1 MEIREMSMEDVEKA
15 INELNAKFDEIEK
28 KLSDDDAELDVEATE
43 EEVKSLEAEKE
54 ELNARKAELVANA
67 EKRNALAKRVA
78 EGNIGTVVE
87 TSDKDEQSKEEE
99 RAKNMLENGRTTR
112 SVIASGKI
120 ATPTQVG
127 GINELAAANT
137 SIVDDVKA
145 VALKGNGTYKVAY
158 KKKGATATDVTD
170 GSKIGGTGAEY
181 DYVDIN
187 PAEVGVVDEISAQI
201 AKLTPVDYEAN
212 VASSALTALREAMAT
227 KILTKVKASDLAE
240 AKTVALDVD
249 FLRTLMLGFNSIVG
263 KGEVVL
269 YINRADLA
277 TLGKVRGTNEKA
289 PRYEIE
295 FDEGTTLSGKI
306 KEGGLACK
314 FRVVEGLEGQLFGQP
329 QTIEMPMWDD
339 FAIETDEHE
348 KFSSNMIVVRGLQ
361 TANADLCAYHGMQV
375 ITQA

>member
-1 MEIREMSMEDVEKA
+1 MEIREMTMDEVETA
-15 INELNAKFDEIEK
+15 INELNAKFDDIEK
-28 KLSDDDAELDVEATE
+28 KLSDEEAELDVEATE
-43 EEVKSLEAEKE
+43 EEVKSLEDEKE
-54 ELNARKAELVANA
+54 QLNARKAELVANV
-67 EKRNALAKRVA
+67 EKRNTLAKRVA
-78 EGNIGTVVE
+78 DGMVGTVVE
-87 TSDKDEQSKEEE
+87 TSDKEEESKEEE
-99 RAKNMLENGRTTR
+99 RAINMLENGRTTR

-120 ATPTQVG
+120 ATPTAVG
-127 GINELAAANT
+127 GINEIATANT

-158 KKKGATATDVTD
+158 KSAKASAEDVTD
-170 GSKIGGTGAEY
+170 GSKIGGTGATY
-181 DYVDIN
+181 DYVTIN

-201 AKLTPVDYEAN
+201 AKLTPVEYEAN
-212 VASSALTALREAMAT
+212 VAASALTALREAMAT
-227 KILTKVKASDLAE
+227 KIYNAVKGSELAE
-240 AKTVALDVD
+240 KKTVALDVD
-249 FLRTLMLGFNSIVG
+249 FLRNVMLGFKSIIG
-263 KGEVVL
+263 KGETVL
-269 YINRADLA
+269 YINHEDLA

-348 KFSSNMIVVRGLQ
+348 KFSYNMIVVRGLQ

-375 ITQA
+375 IANA